1 MIFRCISILLLCVS
15 SVISWG
21 PQGHEI
27 IATYAQLTGN
37 VNTINKYTTLL
48 GTSLANVSNWADE
61 VKEYDD
67 YKWSAILHYV
77 DTPDN
82 LCTYVRDRDCVDEQC
97 VTGAIRNYTQ
107 QLNDVEGI
115 KFTIHFVGDVHQPLH
130 VGFTSDRGGNTIQV
144 KWYKHSH
151 NLHYVWDTG
160 IISHRLLDFNNNIL
174 DYTKYLIDN
183 IKIDDNNTNYDDWA
197 TESVKLACSNAYT
210 DETNLGDDY
219 YNENLPV
226 VEKRLALAGYRLQNI
241 L

>member
-1 MIFRCISILLLCVS
+1 MIFRCISILILCVS

-37 VNTINKYTTLL
+37 VDTINKYTSLL

-107 QLNDVEGI
+107 QLDDFEGV
-115 KFTIHFVGDVHQPLH
+115 KFTIHFVGDVHQPLLCTTLQTQIH
-130 VGFTSDRGGNTIQV
+130 LTSSLCVFLCKQVIIINNLFTEYISFVIQPQASIFYIFKSQLRITNTP
-144 KWYKHSH
+144 
-151 NLHYVWDTG
+151 
-160 IISHRLLDFNNNIL
+160 IS
-174 DYTKYLIDN
+174 
-183 IKIDDNNTNYDDWA
+183 
-197 TESVKLACSNAYT
+197 SVRPHLFSADC
-210 DETNLGDDY
+210 
-219 YNENLPV
+219 LPFTQ
-226 VEKRLALAGYRLQNI
+226 YWP
-241 L
+241 